1 MARKSDASIAGVEI
15 AMIDNKELRNLIEL
29 QRILLSISSKLNV
42 LDNEF
47 NTIDWKKVNN
57 TSDSY
62 RCVISKKKLDKIN
75 SIINDLSGKKNSIM
89 LDMASKLD

>member
-1 MARKSDASIAGVEI
+1 MKTDEQ
-15 AMIDNKELRNLIEL
+15 ELKNLIEL

-47 NTIDWKKVNN
+47 NAIEWKRVNN
-57 TSDSY
+57 TTDSY
-62 RCVISKKKLDKIN
+62 RCIISKKKLDKIN
-75 SIINDLSGKKNSIM
+75 SIINDLSGKKNRTM